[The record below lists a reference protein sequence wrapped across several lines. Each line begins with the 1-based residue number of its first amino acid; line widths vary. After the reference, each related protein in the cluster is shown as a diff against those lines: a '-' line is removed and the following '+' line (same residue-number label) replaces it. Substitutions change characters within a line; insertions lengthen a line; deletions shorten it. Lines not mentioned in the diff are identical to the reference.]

1 MDKIS
6 QHNTKMSLIL
16 YLLLVL
22 FVGQSMSRSS
32 IEKFEGKSCVKTPKC
47 ICKWS
52 GGKRV
57 ADCSNSQLTNVPK
70 TLDPETQFLILD
82 GNPLVNLEKNV
93 FKSAELL
100 NLQRLSLHRC
110 NLVDVH
116 EDAFRD
122 LKILV
127 ELDMSANN
135 LTKLKPKTFSGN
147 DNLQTI
153 KLKNNPILR

>member
-1 MDKIS
+1 
-6 QHNTKMSLIL
+6 MSFFLYIL
-16 YLLLVL
+16 LAL
-22 FVGQSMSRSS
+22 FVGQSMCRSS
-32 IEKFEGKSCVKTPKC
+32 IEKFEGKSCLKTPKC

-57 ADCSNSQLTNVPK
+57 ADCSNSRLTTVPK
-70 TLDPETQFLILD
+70 TLDPETQYLILD
-82 GNPLVNLEKNV
+82 GNPLVHLEKNV
-93 FKSAELL
+93 FKSSNLL

-116 EDAFRD
+116 EDSFRD

-127 ELDMSANN
+127 ELDLSANN

-153 KLKNNPILR
+153 KLKNNPLIR